1 MPPGNPAPRQ
11 AKAGRLVTVTVTVIR
26 RITPVT
32 VPLGTQ
38 QHIAPYVSNVT
49 FAKSDVSAG
58 QCSAARGRSTTHG
71 DSQ

>member
-11 AKAGRLVTVTVTVIR
+11 AKAGRLAIVTVIR

-58 QCSAARGRSTTHG
+58 QCSAARGHSTTHG